1 MTKLPLSLTLSLFP
15 SHPYPSPPLPPLSVP
30 PSLSLSQ
37 QPDAGEGNKKRN
49 SGTQVDMSG
58 LPLVKAVT
66 LERVRPCNIITN
78 TCIIMYM
85 YFILNVH
92 VFHSYGG
99 FNLHV
104 LHSYGGF
111 NVHVLY
117 LISYGG
123 FNVHVL
129 HSCICV
135 YNCHCTS

>member
-1 MTKLPLSLTLSLFP
+1 MTKLPLSLFYSL
-15 SHPYPSPPLPPLSVP
+15 SHPHSYPSLPLPPLSLP
-30 PSLSLSQ
+30 FSPFLSLSQ

-78 TCIIMYM
+78 TCIIVYM
-85 YFILNVH
+85 YFIL
-92 VFHSYGG
+92 YGG
-99 FNLHV
+99 FNVHVHV
-104 LHSYGGF
+104 LHSYGWF